1 LGKKSFFL
9 ERNVSRQLNS
19 TDRMSTTQ
27 LRGTKPKHYFCPDD
41 TYELNINELDFFAYS
56 NNILYEWC

>member
-1 LGKKSFFL
+1 MLADSSTAQTGCQQHSLG
-9 ERNVSRQLNS
+9 EPNQNII
-19 TDRMSTTQ
+19 
-27 LRGTKPKHYFCPDD
+27 FCPDD